1 MLQYIYE
8 PKLYGIYGET
18 DTKQKTGRIFIMNE
32 NENLVAEATE
42 NVEHT
47 TEETP
52 AKTYTQ
58 EEVNAMM
65 GKRLA
70 RQEARIKKDYERKQ
84 RESDDLIETL
94 KAGTGKQ
101 TVPELNDAFMDFYTK
116 NVKGFKV
123 NKKPDYSDRDIETLA
138 RADANEIIQGGYD
151 EVVEEVDR
159 LANTENLSPRDREV
173 FRILAEHRQNT
184 ERSNELAK
192 IGITEDVYNSK
203 EFQDYKGMFKDD
215 TPITKVWNEYQK
227 SQPKKEFKTMG
238 SMKNTASADNGIKD
252 FYTPEEARR
261 FTKKDFDDNP
271 ALFKAVENSMKQW
284 KK

>member
-1 MLQYIYE
+1 
-8 PKLYGIYGET
+8 
-18 DTKQKTGRIFIMNE
+18 MNE

-70 RQEARIKKDYERKQ
+70 RQEARIKKEYDRKYG
-84 RESDDLIETL
+84 DLTETL

-101 TVPELNDAFMDFYTK
+101 TVEEMNDAFTQFYES
-116 NVKGFKV
+116 KGIKI
-123 NKKPDYSDRDIETLA
+123 NKKPDYTDRDIETLA
-138 RADANEIIQGGYD
+138 RADANEIIQGGYE

-159 LANTENLSPRDREV
+159 LANTENLSQRDMAL
-173 FRILAEHRQNT
+173 FKILAEHRQNT
-184 ERSNELAK
+184 ERNNELAK

-203 EFQDYKGMFKDD
+203 EFQEYRSMFKED

-227 SQPKKEFKTMG
+227 SQPKKEFKAMG
-238 SMKNTASADNGIKD
+238 SMKNNTTADNGIKE
-252 FYTPEEARR
+252 FYSFEEASK
-261 FTKKDFDDNP
+261 FTKADFDKNP
-271 ALFKAVENSMKQW
+271 ALYKAVLNSMPKW
-284 KK
+284 